1 MVVMVSIAIDIT
13 KSVDKNASAYY
24 DKAKKFKKKLAGAE
38 EALKKTKIKLTK
50 LEKQKKFSDNTLQ
63 QQEEVKSR
71 EKKWYEKF
79 RWFISSEG
87 FLVIGGRDATTNDI
101 IVKKHTEPD
110 DVVFHT
116 EMPGSPFCV
125 IKTEGKKPGKATLEE
140 TAQFCAVNSRA
151 FRRGLLTTEVYH
163 IKPEQVSKEAQS
175 GEYLGKG
182 SFMIYGK
189 KNYINAEVKT
199 FIGILEDGAVMS
211 ASETAVKKHCK
222 AYVGIV
228 AGNSKKSEVAKKLQR
243 FFESRTKLKA
253 ELDEIMQAL
262 PPGDC
267 KIV

>member
-1 MVVMVSIAIDIT
+1 MTSITIDLA
-13 KSVDKNASAYY
+13 KSVDENASVYY
-24 DKAKKFKKKLAGAE
+24 DKAKRFKKKLEGAE
-38 EALKKTKIKLTK
+38 EALKKTKER
-50 LEKQKKFSDNTLQ
+50 LEKLKKEKPKPEEK
-63 QQEEVKSR
+63 QETVKR

-101 IVKKHTEPD
+101 IIKKHTEPD
-110 DVVFHT
+110 DIVFHT

-151 FRRGLLTTEVYH
+151 FRRGLLATEVYH
-163 IKPEQVSKEAQS
+163 IKPEQVSKKAQS

-189 KNYINAEVKT
+189 KNYLNPEVKT
-199 FIGILEDGAVMS
+199 FIGILEDGSVMS
-211 ASETAVKKHCK
+211 ASESAVKKHCK
-222 AYVGIV
+222 AYLGIV
-228 AGNSKKSEVAKKLQR
+228 PGNSKKSEVAKKLQR
-243 FFESRTKLKA
+243 FFETKTKLKA
-253 ELDEIMQAL
+253 VLDEIMQAL

-267 KIV
+267 KII

>member
-1 MVVMVSIAIDIT
+1 MYMTSLSLDLN
-13 KSVDKNASAYY
+13 KSLEKNASIYY
-24 DKAKKFKKKLAGAE
+24 DKAKKFKKKLEGAE
-38 EALKKTKIKLTK
+38 EALKKTKTK
-50 LEKQKKFSDNTLQ
+50 LNKLENQKKFSDDTIQ
-63 QQEEVKSR
+63 QQKEVKSR

-101 IVKKHTEPD
+101 IIKKHTEPD

-125 IKTEGKKPGKATLEE
+125 VKAEGKKPGKATLEE

-163 IKPEQVSKEAQS
+163 INPEQVSKEAQS
-175 GEYLGKG
+175 GEYLSKG

-189 KNYINAEVKT
+189 KNYLTPEVKT
-199 FIGILEDGAVMS
+199 CIGILEDGSVMS
-211 ASETAVKKHCK
+211 AAEAAVKKHCK

-228 AGNSKKSEVAKKLQR
+228 AGNSKKSEVAKKVQK
-243 FFESRTKLKA
+243 FFIEKTKLKA
-253 ELDEIMQAL
+253 VLDEIMQAL

-267 KIV
+267 RVV